1 MNSSQMVDLDQVA
14 AYWKVRKLVDDIH
27 LTHYVRWLS
36 RFLAGPGG
44 NPELS
49 PADAQRVFVDELER
63 YGSIPDWQVRQAAR
77 AIELYQKHYLRYR
90 TELNGS
96 PPDAAAAGEPL
107 SAQAP
112 TTLDAAIV
120 ETQRLLRIQRVM
132 HEAVIRAAIV
142 KPAHVHTLRH
152 SFATHLLMRGVN
164 IREVQEYLGHKS
176 VETTMI
182 YTHVMRGL
190 ASTAVSPL
198 DALGECG
205 RTVGR

>member
-14 AYWKVRKLVDDIH
+14 AYWKARKLVDDIH

-90 TELNGS
+90 AELNGP
-96 PPDAAAAGEPL
+96 PPDAAAGGEPL

-112 TTLDAAIV
+112 TTLDDAIIQ
-120 ETQRLLRIQRVM
+120 TQRLLRIR
-132 HEAVIRAAIV
+132 HYA
-142 KPAHVHTLRH
+142 LRTEQTYLSWLSQYH
-152 SFATHLLMRGVN
+152 SFVLKSGFPREIARSIHSRGRYVGITWRNRSSNGSCMRLS
-164 IREVQEYLGHKS
+164 Y
-176 VETTMI
+176 
-182 YTHVMRGL
+182 
-190 ASTAVSPL
+190 
-198 DALGECG
+198 AL
-205 RTVGR
+205 